1 MDDNVRNVSL
11 PGQNAVLKE
20 HLFNMEFPPVES
32 EVLDMKMILFHR
44 TVCDKIDKKAPPL
57 MKESLLANT
66 ANHK

>member
-1 MDDNVRNVSL
+1 MDGNVRCTSL
-11 PGQNAVLKE
+11 PDKNAVLKE

-32 EVLDMKMILFHR
+32 EVLDMKLILFHR

-66 ANHK
+66 ANYK